1 MLSLSRS
8 LSSVKNALSRVG
20 MRGRCKS
27 TSGRRRLTFPQARP
41 MALRRIVPGDHS
53 LLRDIYADSIESQAG
68 LLYSEQQIQ
77 AWAALAWLPGIL
89 DRTFQEGSGW
99 ISGEDAA
106 FAIRYP
112 STRLALLYCRGS
124 AARQGHASQLL
135 AQVEEDARGHGIDWL
150 TTEASQFSRPLLER
164 RGWRVVA
171 PETIAIGGVEFERY
185 RMAKALLHA

>member
-1 MLSLSRS
+1 
-8 LSSVKNALSRVG
+8 
-20 MRGRCKS
+20 
-27 TSGRRRLTFPQARP
+27 
-41 MALRRIVPGDHS
+41 MALRQIVPNDHS
-53 LLRDIYADSIESQAG
+53 LLREIYADAIESQAG
-68 LLYSEQQIQ
+68 LLYSQEQVQ

-89 DRTFQEGSGW
+89 DRTFEEGSGW

-135 AQVEEDARGHGIDWL
+135 VQVEEDARRHGIDRL

-164 RGWRVVA
+164 CGWRMVA
-171 PETIAIGGVEFERY
+171 PETIAIGGVEFERF
-185 RMAKALLHA
+185 RMAKALLQD

>member
-8 LSSVKNALSRVG
+8 LSSVKNALNSVG

-27 TSGRRRLTFPQARP
+27 TSGRRRLTFPQARL
-41 MALRRIVPGDHS
+41 MALRRVVPNDHS
-53 LLRDIYADSIESQAG
+53 LLREIYADAIESQAG
-68 LLYSEQQIQ
+68 LLYSQEQVQ

-89 DRTFQEGSGW
+89 DRTFEEGSGW

-135 AQVEEDARGHGIDWL
+135 VQVEEDARRHGFDRL

-164 RGWRVVA
+164 CGWRMVA
-171 PETIAIGGVEFERY
+171 PETIAIGGVEFERF
-185 RMAKALLHA
+185 RMAKALLQD

>member
-8 LSSVKNALSRVG
+8 LSSVKNALNSVG
-20 MRGRCKS
+20 IRGRCKS
-27 TSGRRRLTFPQARP
+27 TSGRRRLTFPQAPP
-41 MALRRIVPGDHS
+41 MALRRIVLNDHS
-53 LLRDIYADSIESQAG
+53 LLREIYADAIESQAG
-68 LLYSEQQIQ
+68 LLYSQEQVQ

-89 DRTFQEGSGW
+89 DRTFEEGSGW

-106 FAIRYP
+106 FAIRFP

-135 AQVEEDARGHGIDWL
+135 VQVEEDARRHGFDRL

-164 RGWRVVA
+164 CGWRVVA
-171 PETIAIGGVEFERY
+171 PETIAIGGVSFERY
-185 RMAKALLHA
+185 RMAKALLQD